1 MKTNLKQLAAAAAVS
16 LALAAPAAMA
26 GQGDVFVFNNSAFPI
41 HPYYKF
47 NCLNTGWLN
56 FGGIGPNGFF
66 GWGPLA
72 PEGCQVEFTY
82 TLVGAPPP
90 QDPVQGVLRTRF
102 TQTLDELHVIVIG
115 TGGIMRQVSGPGEN
129 GR

>member
-1 MKTNLKQLAAAAAVS
+1 MKTTLKKLAAAAAVS
-16 LALAAPAAMA
+16 LAFAAPAAVA

-41 HPYYKF
+41 HPYYKI
-47 NCLNTGWLN
+47 NCLNTGWIF

-66 GWGPLA
+66 GWGPIG

-82 TLVGAPPP
+82 TVVGAPAP
-90 QDPVQGVLRTRF
+90 QDPVQGVVRTRF

-115 TGGIMRQVSGPGEN
+115 TGGILREVAGPSDT